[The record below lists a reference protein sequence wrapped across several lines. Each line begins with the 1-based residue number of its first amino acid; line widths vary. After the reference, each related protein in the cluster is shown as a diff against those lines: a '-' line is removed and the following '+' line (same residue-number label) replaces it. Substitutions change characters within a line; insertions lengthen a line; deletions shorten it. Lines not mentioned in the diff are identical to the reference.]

1 MNPSARIAKD
11 RPSLMNLVEQYKAT
25 IKGLYVEE
33 ILDLVLYRPLSFFL
47 VKLAY
52 PFPVTPNQLS
62 VLAMATGVVAGLYFT
77 LGTPGAFLVAGLLFA
92 LANVID
98 CSDGMLAR
106 LKQNGTTTGRI
117 VDGVLDYVVSISLYV
132 GLAVGLQH
140 AREMGRVELPLNS
153 YLMCGIAGA
162 INIISSSITDHFRN
176 RYVTYVYG
184 KEIMPLVE
192 LRNFREELAR
202 LKGRP
207 GRYLDK
213 LMIRIYIRYTQLQLG
228 RDPKPIARYDA
239 REYKKY
245 NSWLVVLWNLIGPS
259 THISVL
265 VVSALLYQ
273 PMIFFAYAILF
284 CSAWILI
291 LYPVQWWTNR
301 KLTPLADEPSRPSAL

>member
-1 MNPSARIAKD
+1 MNPSVSIAKE
-11 RPSLMNLVEQYKAT
+11 RPSLMKLVDQYKT
-25 IKGLYVEE
+25 MIKGLYVEE

-52 PFPVTPNQLS
+52 PFPITPNQLS

-77 LGTPGAFLVAGLLFA
+77 LGTPEGFFVAGLLFA

-140 AREMGRVELPLNS
+140 AGEMGLVNVPLNP

-162 INIISSSITDHFRN
+162 TNIISSGITDHFRN
-176 RYVTYVYG
+176 RYLTYVYG
-184 KEIMPLVE
+184 KEILPLVE

-202 LKGRP
+202 LKGKP

-213 LMIRIYIRYTQLQLG
+213 LMIRIYIRYTQFQLG
-228 RDPKPIARYDA
+228 HDPKPIARYDA

-245 NSWLVVLWNLIGPS
+245 NNWLVVLWNLIGPS

-265 VVSALLYQ
+265 AVSALLYE
-273 PMIFFAYAILF
+273 PMIFFGYAILF
-284 CSAWILI
+284 CNAWILI
-291 LYPVQWWTNR
+291 LYPIQWWSNR
-301 KLTPLADEPSRPSAL
+301 QLTPISNS